1 MDLNEALF
9 WRYLAYGREDDS
21 WDYKSDFSLASK
33 REVAEFAK
41 DVIAFANSGGGVMLF
56 GVDESSMTAVGVS
69 DRVDQAAIGDV
80 LEKRIGI
87 NIEVQL
93 FYFQSSANLTLG
105 LAWIPASKEV
115 IIASRDLHGE
125 DGKPIVQDG
134 VIYCRRNTRS
144 VRATSQDVRTI
155 LSRISTN
162 QSTSAASAR
171 NELSAV
177 QSIFRASLGAAP
189 NIYDIITDRY
199 EPTAQAIGAKLW
211 EIWKFGSKYSKFEF
225 AALLQIPPEQFDDYV
240 EGRYSL
246 TLGQIIAVTKM
257 FNLRADYFF
266 HASYNLRLP
275 LWEEEVVRTALL
287 HRVRPR
293 CRAEHIN
300 PGPVYGNVLYEFA
313 KTICEFH
320 ETIYPD
326 SRARRL
332 GWDVDTT
339 IALPPEFVDKLS
351 LQYYKVLEQYPTRF
365 AQEDGLPHEQVL
377 RTWFHTDSKYIAR
390 LIVEGIEL
398 IGFDRHSRVRVKYRF
413 MEDLRRQRVRPA
425 GYDSKNLVMTTGKGP
440 H

>member
-41 DVIAFANSGGGVMLF
+41 DVMAFANSGGGVMLF
-56 GVDESSMTAVGVS
+56 GIDESSMTAVGVS
-69 DRVDQAAIGDV
+69 GRVDQAAVGDV

-87 NIEVQL
+87 TIDLQL
-93 FYFQSSANLTLG
+93 FYFQTPAGITLG

-125 DGKPIVQDG
+125 DGKAIVQDG
-134 VIYCRRNTRS
+134 VIYCRRSTRS
-144 VRATSQDVRTI
+144 VRATSQDVRAI

-162 QSTSAASAR
+162 QSPSAASAR

-177 QSIFRASLGAAP
+177 QSILRASPRTAP
-189 NIYDIITDRY
+189 DIYDVITDRY
-199 EPTAQAIGAKLW
+199 EPTAQAMGAKLW
-211 EIWKFGSKYSKFEF
+211 ELWKFGSKYSKFEF
-225 AALLQIPPEQFDDYV
+225 AALLQIPPDEFDDYV
-240 EGRYSL
+240 EGRLSL

-257 FNLRADYFF
+257 FNLRTDYFF
-266 HASYNLRLP
+266 HATYNLRFP

-300 PGPVYGNVLYEFA
+300 PGPVYGNVFYDFA
-313 KTICEFH
+313 KAICEFH

-332 GWDVDTT
+332 GRDVDTT
-339 IALPPEFVDKLS
+339 TTLSPEYVDKLS
-351 LQYYKVLEQYPTRF
+351 LQYYKILDGSS
-365 AQEDGLPHEQVL
+365 AQENPVT
-377 RTWFHTDSKYIAR
+377 RCAAFA
-390 LIVEGIEL
+390 
-398 IGFDRHSRVRVKYRF
+398 
-413 MEDLRRQRVRPA
+413 
-425 GYDSKNLVMTTGKGP
+425 
-440 H
+440 